1 MFVPF
6 PHINQFR
13 QVVRVLTDRA
23 RFMGKDENGEA
34 IFDGSRPIGV
44 KTFIGTPKVHG
55 TNAGIT
61 LMPDGRILAQ
71 SRSRV
76 LEPGQDDNLGFRA
89 WVESVDRED
98 LMSLFSDA
106 IMFHSNRRMDLDALQ
121 EPVTIFGEWAGKG
134 IQSGVAVSKADRF
147 FYVFAVQWG
156 DELRMI
162 GSLPTGAGSGGR
174 GVGIRP
180 VKTKNGET
188 PVVSADDST
197 MGVVRLTVNLDDPV
211 EVAKAINDMN
221 DLTLKV
227 EEKCPVAALWAIDG
241 IGEGVVWHLEGA
253 DGRDGAIFKVK
264 GEKHSVSKVKTLPN
278 ANVEKVAS
286 VKEFVEKTCTDN
298 RLRQGIAV
306 LKEQGKPVEMS
317 SMGDFIRWVH
327 GDIAREEADA
337 LEAAGLTPKDIGGPV
352 ATVARQWFKGHI
364 AGLDGLAVGM

>member
-1 MFVPF
+1 MFFSF

-23 RFMGKDENGEA
+23 RFVGKNENGEP
-34 IFDGSRPIGV
+34 IFDGSRPIGI

-89 WVESVDRED
+89 WVESVERED

-106 IMFHSNRRMDLDALQ
+106 IMFHSDRRMDLAALD

-162 GSLPTGAGSGGR
+162 GRSPIIGGWR
-174 GVGIRP
+174 GIPSRV
-180 VKTKNGET
+180 VNTKNGET
-188 PVVSADDST
+188 SVVSADDTT

-227 EEKCPVAALWAIDG
+227 EERCPVAALWGIDG

-337 LEAAGLTPKDIGGPV
+337 LEAAGLTSKDIGGPV